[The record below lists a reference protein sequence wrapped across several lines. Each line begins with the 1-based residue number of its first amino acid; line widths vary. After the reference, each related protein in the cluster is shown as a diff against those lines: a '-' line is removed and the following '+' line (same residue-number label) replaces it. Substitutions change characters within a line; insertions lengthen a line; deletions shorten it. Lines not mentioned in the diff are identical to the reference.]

1 MGRKQD
7 TVSAITALALSPCLL
22 VICSIR
28 CYNSPQKISIILLI
42 ASLLNM
48 IPPTLAFIETW
59 NVTSDPPLPPTIQSV
74 LRHVSIDATM
84 ILLYYVYEHRLYLL
98 TTLHYRTLFRRIL
111 GIGILL
117 YTLGSITRVVLIAL
131 GKPVFVLNVA
141 MVSMDLVLGAIILI
155 GTVYSTKSVLA
166 DSSFVHP
173 STGFYKLILVSDV
186 LRFLVVGSIDT
197 CLYLGLWGI
206 QWGDLD
212 FNNSNLNT
220 LLHGIKVAV
229 LILCLVGP
237 TSGRL
242 QRVFSGLEGGNGKT
256 AAFQQSL

>member
-7 TVSAITALALSPCLL
+7 TVSAITALVLSPCLL

-48 IPPTLAFIETW
+48 IPPTLAFLETW

-111 GIGILL
+111 GTGIIL

-131 GKPVFVLNVA
+131 GKPFFVLNVA
-141 MVSMDLVLGAIILI
+141 MVTMDLILGAIILI

-173 STGFYKLILVSDV
+173 STGFYKLILVSDC
-186 LRFLVVGSIDT
+186 SIDT